1 MKKGAFFS
9 AALLSAALFLSSCS
23 VFEGQ
28 DGASVSFTITGD
40 MVKAMGGSRSL
51 SPTEAGSLFL
61 EITLEGG
68 HSDVKT
74 VPIVEGQA
82 AVFDGVP
89 IGASVSAIGKAFV
102 EYGGAKVPT
111 YTGKSDAIL
120 VKEGDNQ
127 LTLYLK
133 KSGFYVSSTGDD
145 TNGDGTQQNPY
156 ATLGAAVTKIYALN
170 DPTVDYTIIIDGTVT
185 GDAGGAYAQS
195 KIEDDASIGQA
206 IPAKSITLSG
216 AHSLDA
222 AGNPQDAM
230 DRGLLGAANG
240 NSSGTV
246 LVVNTAVPV
255 TITNL
260 KITGGYNSNDNG
272 GGITVA
278 QGSTVILSD
287 GAWLIGNKSYS
298 NGRGGAVHNE
308 GALFVCGTAVI
319 GNKAAAT
326 WATDSSGQRILI
338 DGYAANY
345 ATSGG
350 GIFNGR
356 YNTTANAKCYLG
368 FSGYAAD
375 GVTPVKREWT
385 GGLYY
390 NGGQGG
396 AIFNSIGC
404 YVRFDSGTMKWNST
418 ADRGGAIHNDGNG
431 TVEMT
436 GGQII
441 YNRSFEQ
448 GNYTSYGGGVCNEKS
463 SSKFIM
469 SGGTINHNEAQNDKG
484 YGGGVWNCG
493 YFYMYGSAVIGDK
506 NANSMP
512 DGSSYGN
519 KAQKGGGFYNS
530 VNDASSQHGR
540 LYLGYKPGSDGT
552 TPVKERLYGGIFYN
566 YSYYTGTDENTGGGA
581 IGSVGTI
588 KMDSGTIAWNYA
600 KKYGGAIFHSH
611 NNTHSFELTGGTIRD
626 NSADGLGGAIFFTGN
641 SNDKFYIGGNPKIP
655 AGADGKHDLYMS
667 GSDTYYS
674 PIVLIQPLDAA
685 FNIRFT
691 PQTYKDTMVVLQ
703 ADAGATGISIPDER
717 LKFSVTPQTM
727 DDGGSP
733 IDPPQKWIIGT
744 DGKLQKYIASTG
756 TTITMNTG
764 AGDIGV
770 QVLVGGVAQTYDG
783 TPINA
788 GAATQISFVAD
799 SGFKTYT
806 WKLDNHVV
814 NPATDPVELLVP
826 NQLDLIDLGD
836 TTKWPTGVYEIE
848 LEAVAQDGT
857 PYSFSAQVT
866 VQ

>member
-127 LTLYLK
+127 LSLYLK

-195 KIEDDASIGQA
+195 KIEDDASTGQA

-222 AGNPQDAM
+222 DGNPQDKL
-230 DRGLLGAANG
+230 DGGSDG
-240 NSSGTV
+240 TSSSRKFNYAV
-246 LVVNTAVPV
+246 LSINTAVPV
-255 TITNL
+255 NVTNL
-260 KITGGYNSNDNG
+260 SITGGNA
-272 GGITVA
+272 T
-278 QGSTVILSD
+278 
-287 GAWLIGNKSYS
+287 GN
-298 NGRGGAVHNE
+298 GGAVIVNQGSCLSLAD
-308 GALFVCGTAVI
+308 GALIIKNRATRGGGVFNQGTLYLYGTAVI
-319 GNKAAAT
+319 GDKNASDYAGYNSSQDVGGSAAANFG
-326 WATDSSGQRILI
+326 S
-338 DGYAANY
+338 
-345 ATSGG
+345 SGG
-350 GIFNGR
+350 GVYNGDTTLTVPSTTIIAYLYLGYRRGDDGLPVKAPFSGGIYFNGAGTGGAV
-356 YNTTANAKCYLG
+356 YNARKSYV
-368 FSGYAAD
+368 YMAD
-375 GVTPVKREWT
+375 GVLK
-385 GGLYY
+385 Y
-390 NGGQGG
+390 NGISGCG
-396 AIFNSIGC
+396 AGVYIC
-404 YVRFDSGTMKWNST
+404 PSGRM
-418 ADRGGAIHNDGNG
+418 
-431 TVEMT
+431 EMS
-436 GGQII
+436 GGQIVKNKAS
-441 YNRSFEQ
+441 YNSSIM
-448 GNYTSYGGGVCNEKS
+448 NGGGVCVDDAGS
-463 SSKFIM
+463 VFVM
-469 SGGTINHNEAQNDKG
+469 SGGIINENIALCTPGGTSDGK
-484 YGGGVWNCG
+484 GGGVFNG
-493 YFYMYGSAVIGDK
+493 GKMYMYGSAVIG
-506 NANSMP
+506 NANASQAARE
-512 DGSSYGN
+512 DSCGN
-519 KAQKGGGFYNS
+519 LANIGGGIFNEDS
-530 VNDASSQHGR
+530 TETNGC
-540 LYLGYKPGSDGT
+540 LYIGYKPGSDGV
-552 TPVKERLYGGIFYN
+552 TPEAASFTGGIYYN
-566 YSYYTGTDENTGGGA
+566 YSKLNLSTSKWGGGGIYSDVPPSA
-581 IGSVGTI
+581 GTVQI
-588 KMDSGTIAWNYA
+588 SGGTIAYNA
-600 KKYGGAIFHSH
+600 THDYGGGLCTKHASI
-611 NNTHSFELTGGTIRD
+611 TGGTIRD
-626 NSADGLGGAIFFTGN
+626 NEAEQKGGAIYLQDN
-641 SNDKFYIGGNPKIP
+641 SQTVLSLGGGVLIP
-655 AGADGKHDLYMS
+655 AGSS
-667 GSDTYYS
+667 GLNDICASVYSDSFYS
-674 PIVLIQPLDAA
+674 SVEILSALKSSFAA
-685 FNIRFT
+685 LFT
-691 PQTYKDTMVVLQ
+691 PATYNETLQ
-703 ADAGATGISIPDER
+703 FFKLAADADPALVSEYK
-717 LKFSVTPQTM
+717 KFSVTPQG
-727 DDGGSP
+727 D
-733 IDPPQKWIIGT
+733 QKWIINT

-799 SGFKTYT
+799 SGCKTYT